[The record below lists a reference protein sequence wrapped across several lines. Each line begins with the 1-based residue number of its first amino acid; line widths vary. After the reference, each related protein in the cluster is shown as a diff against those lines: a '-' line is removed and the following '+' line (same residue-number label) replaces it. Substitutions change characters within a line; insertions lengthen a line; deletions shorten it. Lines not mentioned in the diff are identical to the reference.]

1 MAGAIVTNDY
11 RNLTTG
17 AIRGRIGRE
26 LASGG
31 RGRGR
36 MTIEIQSEPIVH
48 VMDSLQLGHG
58 PAQAAA
64 RALADRVRAI
74 SQNVAE
80 STQVTRARQEQAYAA
95 GKPWARRRFGGPR
108 LGERPP
114 RDGELRM
121 FNHSDTFASS
131 IVGTE
136 NKTERTWTIN
146 VAANRLDPRTS
157 RTPHEFGFITE
168 TLRRLI
174 PAFDDPAQ
182 LARLPEVNAAVQ
194 QSIADMI
201 ITARKLNDKLRDQR
215 FGALL
220 SLLRLDGIVGTAKQ
234 IVML

>member
-1 MAGAIVTNDY
+1 MAGIIVTNDY
-11 RNLTTG
+11 SNLTSG

-26 LASGG
+26 LKSGG

-36 MTIEIQSEPIVH
+36 VTIEIQSEPIVH
-48 VMDSLQLGHG
+48 VLDELQLGHE
-58 PAQAAA
+58 PARAAA

-74 SQNVAE
+74 SENVSE
-80 STQVTRARQEQAYAA
+80 STQYTRARQEDAYQA
-95 GKPWARRRFGGPR
+95 GKPWAKRRFGGPR

-136 NKTERTWTIN
+136 NVTERTWTIN

-157 RTPHEFGFITE
+157 RTPHEFAFITDA
-168 TLRRLI
+168 LRRLI

-194 QSIADMI
+194 KSIADMI
-201 ITARKLNDKLRDQR
+201 VTARELNAKLREQR
-215 FGALL
+215 LMSLL
-220 SLLRLDGIVGTAKQ
+220 SVLRLDGIVGTARQ